1 MAKKKITKK
10 KLQELH
16 IEGVPQGLYKQAG
29 STVAGSHWTYTP
41 GDVVSFVP
49 DLTGENKKAAQQ
61 QASLLA
67 NDMAFAQ
74 NEAGGPI
81 PNAIKPNIDLYNGKE
96 ALKLVFEKKLDSF
109 KWVNENTYIRGKSGR
124 VRVEVRCGRAEFYV
138 KPLFKD
144 RVCLEQLRLRE
155 EVVDLIRMRAGTS
168 KSTNRL
174 LKLLHEL

>member
-1 MAKKKITKK
+1 MAKKKLTQKRLK
-10 KLQELH
+10 ELLMEAAPKYVSYLANERGR
-16 IEGVPQGLYKQAG
+16 ILDELG
-29 STVAGSHWTYTP
+29 SGTLNYLPNLDGSNRT
-41 GDVVSFVP
+41 
-49 DLTGENKKAAQQ
+49 AAQVK
-61 QASLLA
+61 ANAILA
-67 NDMAFAQ
+67 NDMASAQ
-74 NEAGGPI
+74 NEAGGPT
-81 PNAIKPNIDLYNGKE
+81 PNAIKPNIDLYDGKE

-144 RVCLEQLRLRE
+144 RVCLGQLRLRE